1 MAELPKA
8 YYPRAGQLPKELT
21 PSSQKELDALI
32 RIGWK
37 LKGDTNVPSE
47 TVPESRP

>member
-1 MAELPKA
+1 MLQKV
-8 YYPRAGQLPKELT
+8 YYPREGQEPKELT

-37 LKGDTNVPSE
+37 LKGDLNVPSKA
-47 TVPESRP
+47 VPNSGT